1 MGGSERTVNEIF
13 RLSMV
18 NGNAR
23 EFNAFPHIPAKAMC
37 RKEGIEKIRKRI
49 QAINTQLR
57 YQVPMGESDLVV
69 KIKYQYKDD
78 YRPYVSVNLQDID
91 LNDSVP
97 DWDLVMGKKKDSS
110 SGAPSNNP
118 FDWQTKVG
126 KRGASSSPED
136 RLTKRRN
143 REEIDDWQVAEFV
156 HAFLEGTATKPKYQN
171 LDWQTE
177 AATNL
182 TEGGLETPAA
192 QAADAE
198 QLQDGAASSDLN
210 HGAAPIA
217 HISSI

>member
-37 RKEGIEKIRKRI
+37 QKEGIEKILKRI

-57 YQVPMGESDLVV
+57 YQVRMGESDLVI

-78 YRPYVSVNLQDID
+78 YRPYVSVSLKDID
-91 LNDSVP
+91 PNDSVL
-97 DWDLVMGKKKDSS
+97 DWDLVMGKKKATPA
-110 SGAPSNNP
+110 GATPNNP
-118 FDWQTKVG
+118 FDWQTKG

-143 REEIDDWQVAEFV
+143 
-156 HAFLEGTATKPKYQN
+156 
-171 LDWQTE
+171 
-177 AATNL
+177 
-182 TEGGLETPAA
+182 
-192 QAADAE
+192 
-198 QLQDGAASSDLN
+198 
-210 HGAAPIA
+210 
-217 HISSI
+217 